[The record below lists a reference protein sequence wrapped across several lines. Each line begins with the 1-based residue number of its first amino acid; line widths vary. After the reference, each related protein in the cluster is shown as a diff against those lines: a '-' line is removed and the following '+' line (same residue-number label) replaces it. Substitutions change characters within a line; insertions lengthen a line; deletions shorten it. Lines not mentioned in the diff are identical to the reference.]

1 MEPHKTKYFTK
12 SVAEILKEFG
22 IKSSSGLSQEEA
34 QNLKKEFGPNRL
46 QAKKKK
52 PIYQIVLSQL
62 QDWLIYVLFAA
73 VIITFFM
80 GEYIDSVIITLVILI
95 NAGIGTFQ
103 EVKAG
108 KAIEALLK
116 MSSPKALVK
125 RDGQTREIESSEL
138 VPGDLV
144 ILEAGRVIPADLRLI
159 ETVNL
164 QIEES
169 SLTGESLPVEKNA
182 EKSFIDPKVPLAEM
196 VNMCFM
202 STIVTAGRGSGVVVE
217 TGMNTEV
224 GKIADLLD
232 SHVDQKT
239 PLEKKLSELGKT
251 LGKVAVGIC
260 IVIFGISW
268 FQGRDL
274 AEMFLISVSLA
285 VASIPEG
292 LAAIVAVV
300 LSIGVT
306 AMSKKNAIIRKLPA
320 VETLGSVNII
330 CSDKTGTLTLNKMT
344 VTEVYT
350 LDGVVALDDLP
361 INSIS
366 KSVQMLAE
374 GMILCSDATLENDES
389 TGDPTEI
396 ALLILGDTLQIDRNN
411 LAQKNQR
418 IGEKPFDSDRKM
430 MSVLIKSETDCKVF
444 TKGALGSLRTVADFI
459 LDNGEVRPIT
469 EEDHQHFS
477 EAARKMSNNA
487 LRTLALAYKI
497 ADSSTSSNQMEEG
510 LVLLGLVGMIDPARE
525 EVKPA
530 IQLAKKA
537 GIRTII
543 ITGDH
548 KNTAFA
554 IAKDLEVADKMEQV
568 ITGPELDDF
577 SEKEF
582 LENVNNYRVFARVSP
597 QHKVQI
603 VKALQSKG
611 NIVSMTGDGVNDGP
625 SLTVADIGVAMGITG
640 TDVAKNA
647 ADMILTDD
655 NFSTIV
661 VAIEQGRNIFN
672 NIKKSV
678 IFLLTCNLG
687 EVFVMFV
694 TLSLGWPAPLIATQ
708 LLWINLLTD
717 SLPAIALGMD
727 GDDSEVMNEK
737 PRKATDSFF
746 SHGAG
751 IHVVLGGI
759 LIGLITIVA
768 FWYGFYELGY
778 SPFDKSVPEE
788 VIKNGR
794 TLAFLVLVCAQLFYS
809 LGLRNSKKPF
819 YQFKIFSNKFLNSAI
834 LLGLFLQLMLLFIPV
849 LRNAFKLHMPDLNGW
864 LMALGLGLLPLVV
877 LEIYKIIFQNKTR

>member
-12 SVAEILKEFG
+12 SVAEILEEFG
-22 IKSSSGLSQEEA
+22 IESASGLSQEEA

-52 PIYQIVLSQL
+52 PIYKIVLSQL

-182 EKSFIDPKVPLAEM
+182 EKSFTDLKVPLAEM

-350 LDGVVALDDLP
+350 LDGVVALNDLP

-469 EEDHQHFS
+469 SEDHQHFS

-497 ADSSTSSNQMEEG
+497 AESDTSSDQMEEG

-537 GIRTII
+537 GIKTII

-577 SEKEF
+577 SEKQL

-727 GDDSEVMNEK
+727 GDDAEVMNEK
-737 PRKATDSFF
+737 PRKASDSFF

-759 LIGLITIVA
+759 LIGVITIVA

-778 SPFDKSVPEE
+778 SPFDKQVPEE

-819 YQFKIFSNKFLNSAI
+819 YQIKLFSNKFLNGAI

-877 LEIYKIIFQNKTR
+877 LEIYKIIFQNRTR

>member
-12 SVAEILKEFG
+12 SVAEILEEFG
-22 IKSSSGLSQEEA
+22 IDSASGLSQEEA

-52 PIYQIVLSQL
+52 PIYKIVLSQL

-169 SLTGESLPVEKNA
+169 SLTGESLAVEKNA
-182 EKSFIDPKVPLAEM
+182 EKSFTDLKVPLAEM

-350 LDGVVALDDLP
+350 LDGVVALDDLQL
-361 INSIS
+361 NSIS

-411 LAQKNQR
+411 LTQKNQR

-430 MSVLIKSETDCKVF
+430 MSVLIKSDTDCKVF

-459 LDNGEVRPIT
+459 LDQGEVRPIT
-469 EEDHQHFS
+469 SEDHQHFS

-497 ADSSTSSNQMEEG
+497 ADSETASNQMEEG
-510 LVLLGLVGMIDPARE
+510 LVLLGLVGMIDPARD

-537 GIRTII
+537 GIKTII

-577 SEKEF
+577 SETQL
-582 LENVNNYRVFARVSP
+582 LENVNNHRVFARVSP

-727 GDDSEVMNEK
+727 GDDAEVMNEK
-737 PRKATDSFF
+737 PRKASDSFF

-778 SPFDKSVPEE
+778 SPFNKNVPEE

-819 YQFKIFSNKFLNSAI
+819 YQFKIFSNKFLNGAI

-849 LRNAFKLHMPDLNGW
+849 LRNAFKLHMPDLKGW

-877 LEIYKIIFQNKTR
+877 LEIYKIIAQKRTR

>member
-12 SVAEILKEFG
+12 SVTEILEEFG
-22 IKSSSGLSQEEA
+22 IDSASGLSQEEA

-52 PIYQIVLSQL
+52 PIYKIVLSQL

-182 EKSFIDPKVPLAEM
+182 EKSFTDLKVPLAEM

-202 STIVTAGRGSGVVVE
+202 STIVTAGRGSGVAVE

-268 FQGRDL
+268 FQERDL

-459 LDNGEVRPIT
+459 LDQGEVRPIT
-469 EEDHQHFS
+469 AEDHQHFS
-477 EAARKMSNNA
+477 DAARKMSNNA

-497 ADSSTSSNQMEEG
+497 ADSDTSSDQMEEG

-537 GIRTII
+537 GIKTII

-568 ITGPELDDF
+568 ITGPELDDL

-727 GDDSEVMNEK
+727 GDDAEVMNEK
-737 PRKATDSFF
+737 PRKASDSFF

-759 LIGLITIVA
+759 LIGVITIVA

-778 SPFDKSVPEE
+778 SPFDKEVPEE

-819 YQFKIFSNKFLNSAI
+819 YQFKIFSNKFLNGAI

-864 LMALGLGLLPLVV
+864 LMALGLGILPLVV
-877 LEIYKIIFQNKTR
+877 LEIYKFIAQKRTR

>member
-1 MEPHKTKYFTK
+1 
-12 SVAEILKEFG
+12 
-22 IKSSSGLSQEEA
+22 
-34 QNLKKEFGPNRL
+34 
-46 QAKKKK
+46 
-52 PIYQIVLSQL
+52 
-62 QDWLIYVLFAA
+62 
-73 VIITFFM
+73 
-80 GEYIDSVIITLVILI
+80 
-95 NAGIGTFQ
+95 
-103 EVKAG
+103 
-108 KAIEALLK
+108 
-116 MSSPKALVK
+116 
-125 RDGQTREIESSEL
+125 
-138 VPGDLV
+138 
-144 ILEAGRVIPADLRLI
+144 
-159 ETVNL
+159 
-164 QIEES
+164 
-169 SLTGESLPVEKNA
+169 
-182 EKSFIDPKVPLAEM
+182 
-196 VNMCFM
+196 
-202 STIVTAGRGSGVVVE
+202 
-217 TGMNTEV
+217 
-224 GKIADLLD
+224 
-232 SHVDQKT
+232 
-239 PLEKKLSELGKT
+239 
-251 LGKVAVGIC
+251 
-260 IVIFGISW
+260 
-268 FQGRDL
+268 
-274 AEMFLISVSLA
+274 
-285 VASIPEG
+285 
-292 LAAIVAVV
+292 
-300 LSIGVT
+300 
-306 AMSKKNAIIRKLPA
+306 
-320 VETLGSVNII
+320 
-330 CSDKTGTLTLNKMT
+330 
-344 VTEVYT
+344 
-350 LDGVVALDDLP
+350 
-361 INSIS
+361 
-366 KSVQMLAE
+366 
-374 GMILCSDATLENDES
+374 
-389 TGDPTEI
+389 
-396 ALLILGDTLQIDRNN
+396 
-411 LAQKNQR
+411 
-418 IGEKPFDSDRKM
+418 
-430 MSVLIKSETDCKVF
+430 
-444 TKGALGSLRTVADFI
+444 
-459 LDNGEVRPIT
+459 
-469 EEDHQHFS
+469 
-477 EAARKMSNNA
+477 
-487 LRTLALAYKI
+487 
-497 ADSSTSSNQMEEG
+497 
-510 LVLLGLVGMIDPARE
+510 
-525 EVKPA
+525 
-530 IQLAKKA
+530 
-537 GIRTII
+537 
-543 ITGDH
+543 
-548 KNTAFA
+548 
-554 IAKDLEVADKMEQV
+554 MEQV

-577 SEKEF
+577 SEKQL

>member
-1 MEPHKTKYFTK
+1 MEQLKTKYFTK
-12 SVAEILKEFG
+12 SIEETLNHLSVE
-22 IKSSSGLSQEEA
+22 SSSGLSQA
-34 QNLKKEFGPNRL
+34 RALQLKTDIGPNRL
-46 QAKKKK
+46 QAKKKT
-52 PIYQIVLSQL
+52 PIYKIVLSQL
-62 QDWLIYVLFAA
+62 KDWLIFVLLAA
-73 VIITFFM
+73 VGITFFM
-80 GEYIDSVIITLVILI
+80 GEYIDSIIISLVILI

-108 KAIEALLK
+108 KAIDALLK

-125 RDGQTREIESSEL
+125 RDGQTKEIDSADL

-144 ILEAGRVIPADLRLI
+144 ILDAGRVIPADLRLI

-169 SLTGESLPVEKNA
+169 SLTGESLPVHKNA
-182 EKSFIDPKVPLAEM
+182 EVSFQNIKTPIAEM
-196 VNMCFM
+196 ANMCFM
-202 STIVTAGRGSGVVVE
+202 STIVTAGRGVGIVVE

-224 GKIADLLD
+224 GKIANLLD
-232 SHVDQKT
+232 TDVHQKT
-239 PLEKKLSELGKT
+239 PLEKKLNELGKT

-260 IVIFGISW
+260 IIIFVISW
-268 FQGRDL
+268 IQGRDL

-350 LDGVVALDDLP
+350 SDGLIVVDKENTL
-361 INSIS
+361 SE
-366 KSVQMLAE
+366 SVRRLTE
-374 GMILCSDATLENDES
+374 GMILCSDATLEDEEA

-396 ALLILGDTLQIDRNN
+396 ALLVLGDKMQIDRTD
-411 LAQKNQR
+411 LLQKSKR
-418 IGEKPFDSDRKM
+418 VGENPFDSDRKM
-430 MSVLIKSETDCKVF
+430 MSVLVQSENEFTVY
-444 TKGALGSLRTVADFI
+444 TKGALGSLFNVVDFI
-459 LDNGEVRPIT
+459 FDQGEIRPFT
-469 EEDHQHFS
+469 AEDKQTFS
-477 EAARKMSNNA
+477 HAARKMSNNA

-497 ADSSTSSNQMEEG
+497 ASSDTTSDTMEEG
-510 LVLLGLVGMIDPARE
+510 LVLVGLVGMIDPARD
-525 EVKPA
+525 EVKPS
-530 IQLAKKA
+530 IQLAKQA
-537 GIRTII
+537 GIKTII

-554 IAKDLEVADKMEQV
+554 IAKNLEVAEKIEQV
-568 ITGPELDDF
+568 VTGPEMDEL
-577 SEKEF
+577 SETELAEKVE
-582 LENVNNYRVFARVSP
+582 NYRVFARVSP

-603 VKALQSKG
+603 VQALQAKG

-661 VAIEQGRNIFN
+661 AAIEQGRNIFN

-687 EVFVMFV
+687 EVLVMFV
-694 TLSLGWPAPLIATQ
+694 TLSLGWPVPLIATQ

-727 GDDSEVMNEK
+727 GDDSAVMQEK
-737 PRKATDSFF
+737 PRDAKESFF
-746 SHGAG
+746 SQGAG
-751 IHVVLGGI
+751 IHVVLGGL
-759 LIGLITIVA
+759 LIGLTTILA

-778 SPFDKSVPEE
+778 SPFDKQIPEE
-788 VIKNGR
+788 VVKNAR
-794 TLAFLVLVCAQLFYS
+794 TLTFLVLVCSQLFYS
-809 LGLRNSKKPF
+809 FGLRNSKKPF
-819 YQFKIFSNKFLNSAI
+819 YQFKIFSNKFLNGAI
-834 LLGLFLQLMLLFIPV
+834 ALGLFLQLSLLFIPV

-864 LMALGLGLLPLVV
+864 LMALALGLIPLIV
-877 LEIYKIIFQNKTR
+877 LEISKMILMKRK